1 MNFEGT
7 FPPQCFWL
15 LQSCIWSQVLK
26 CCVYYEASVYK
37 CNLTVFTLSLLEYK
51 HCSIWLVY
59 IFRINFNKFDL
70 FLSRCCCRPSVIFI
84 SMHLLAGK
92 FTVRTERCCRAGSG
106 QDEGKLVF
114 ASQVSLILMVS
125 AELLPSRKHV

>member
-51 HCSIWLVY
+51 HCPIWLVY
-59 IFRINFNKFDL
+59 IFCINFNKFDL

-84 SMHLLAGK
+84 SMHAPSCRKIYSQNGEMLQSR
-92 FTVRTERCCRAGSG
+92 FRAG
-106 QDEGKLVF
+106 
-114 ASQVSLILMVS
+114 
-125 AELLPSRKHV
+125 